1 MATATELIQAL
12 SRALVL
18 SESGSMDDP
27 EMLEA
32 CERVRTLQEEAGWQI
47 LRVTEDSILVHGE
60 PVPEGEG
67 DGDVARLR
75 DALHRARIRELRLQD
90 PVEPETWRVLFG
102 KLQPGQEDEGLAGV
116 ERFRGLE
123 ESLGMSFQPGDGPIR
138 GMAGSIQSL
147 FERTPPGM
155 GAERPQGMGT
165 DTATRGEG
173 DAGPA
178 ESGPSLPP
186 DLQGKVEAFFS
197 TSGAERD
204 RLAQEIQAE
213 AARMKDVRNLNGA
226 ADLLEVLVHR
236 SAEGADAQAISLARR
251 ITFPGAASQ
260 IVARIGG
267 SRDEAGRAR
276 LIRISSGLG
285 REMALALADALGEAR
300 DRFQRRIFLD
310 ALVAQGN
317 LGLEMAQGMVE
328 DPRWFVV
335 RNGVALLGEI
345 GGEDRISFLTGPLA
359 NPDSRV
365 RKETV
370 LALSKIDGE
379 NARLLLLGMLDDPD
393 PDVRAVACRA
403 VGLLKMEKALR
414 PLLRI
419 LEEDQNENVQVEC
432 LEALGKIEDP
442 GAVPFIEKRAV
453 GGLFSRPATEIR
465 VAAYRALAGIGTP
478 RAKTL
483 LKKAATDSDPEVRGV
498 AQSLI
503 V

>member
-1 MATATELIQAL
+1 MSTATEFIQAL
-12 SRALVL
+12 SRAFVL
-18 SESGSMDDP
+18 SKSGTVDDP
-27 EMLEA
+27 D
-32 CERVRTLQEEAGWQI
+32 VRRAFETVRAYQEGAGWQV
-47 LRVTEDSILVHGE
+47 LRVSDDSIWVQGE
-60 PVPEGEG
+60 AVAPG
-67 DGDVARLR
+67 DGDEERLR
-75 DALHRARIRELRLQD
+75 NALRQARIRELRIQGPVD
-90 PVEPETWRVLFG
+90 PDSWGTLFR
-102 KLQPGQEDEGLAGV
+102 KLQPSVENEALPGS

-123 ESLGMSFQPGDGPIR
+123 ETLGLSFEAHDGPIR
-138 GMAGSIQSL
+138 GMAGSIQAL
-147 FERTPPGM
+147 FHGTAGGA
-155 GAERPQGMGT
+155 GAEPRSGAALGET
-165 DTATRGEG
+165 EEEGEG
-173 DAGPA
+173 SGRLGPA
-178 ESGPSLPP
+178 LPP
-186 DLQGKVEAFFS
+186 DLQGKVDAYFS
-197 TSGAERD
+197 TSGAERET
-204 RLAQEIQAE
+204 LAQDIQAE

-226 ADLLEVLVHR
+226 ADLLEVLVQGSDGESDPR
-236 SAEGADAQAISLARR
+236 ALALARR
-251 ITFPGAASQ
+251 IAFPGAASQ

-267 SRDEAGRAR
+267 SRDEAARGR
-276 LIRISSGLG
+276 LIRISSRLG

-300 DRFQRRIFLD
+300 DRSQRRIFLD
-310 ALVAQGN
+310 ALLAHGD
-317 LGLEMAQGMVE
+317 LGLEVAQGMVE

-345 GGEDRISFLTGPLA
+345 GGEDRVSYLTGPLA

-414 PLLRI
+414 PLLKI
-419 LEEDQNENVQVEC
+419 LDEDNHENVQVEC

-453 GGLFSRPATEIR
+453 GGLFSRPTTEIR

-483 LKKAATDSDPEVRGV
+483 LKKAVTDSDPEVKSV
-498 AQSLI
+498 AQSLL